1 MTTEDSSTTTP
12 TIEPLEHRSA
22 LQTTAGESLAKLACK
37 RFMRKKVAMIGL
49 FLVMT
54 FYLAGIFAPIIA
66 PYNYSDQNL
75 DKSYQRP
82 SAEHWLGT
90 DRLGRDVLSRIIW
103 GARTSVIVS
112 IAAVATGS
120 LFLGVALGV
129 MSGYLGGWVDTLIS
143 RVGEIFLAFPS
154 LLLVILLAATIRPR
168 AEALVLRFE
177 EAIGFS
183 GLSESGLADYILIFG
198 ALSVFGW
205 VGMARLI
212 RGQILSLKEREYVL
226 AARSLGASTRRIM
239 FVHLFPNTIN
249 LIIVMLTLGLGGA
262 IGSELVLSWLGIGVQ
277 PPRPSLGVMIWENQ
291 SISQLQSHPHVLLSV
306 ITVVSVVYFAFQLLG
321 DGLNDALNPRA
332 R

>member
-1 MTTEDSSTTTP
+1 MTAGDDRTTTGI
-12 TIEPLEHRSA
+12 IEPTERRPA
-22 LQTTAGESLAKLACK
+22 LRAAAGESLTKLAFK
-37 RFMRKKVAMIGL
+37 RFIRKKVAMTGL
-49 FLVMT
+49 FLVLA
-54 FYLAGIFAPIIA
+54 FYLAGIFAPILA

-75 DKSYQRP
+75 DQSFQGP
-82 SAEHWLGT
+82 SAQHWLGT

-112 IAAVATGS
+112 LAAVATGS
-120 LFLGVALGV
+120 LVLGVVLGV
-129 MSGYLGGWVDTLIS
+129 LSGYVGGWVDTVIM
-143 RVGEIFLAFPS
+143 RIGEIFLAFPS

-168 AEALVLRFE
+168 VEGLVLGFE
-177 EAIGFS
+177 EASGIR
-183 GLSESGLADYILIFG
+183 GLSESGVIDYFLIFG
-198 ALSVFGW
+198 SLSIFGW

-212 RGQILSLKEREYVL
+212 RGQILSLKERDYVL
-226 AARSLGASTRRIM
+226 AARALGASTRRIM
-239 FVHLFPNTIN
+239 FLHLFPNTLN

-291 SISQLQSHPHVLLSV
+291 SISQLQTHPNVLISV
-306 ITVVSVVYFAFQLLG
+306 ITVVSVVYFSFQLFG